1 MQVRAES
8 EDMERARAILGAPID
23 VDAVMIRLAL
33 RGPSAQARRLAV
45 SEQNNP
51 RRAAAWQRLAM
62 LMGSLASAR
71 PRVLARAMM
80 FFIPD
85 TRYFQQVF
93 SLDDAPDGSIVAC
106 CEDVLQ
112 AALDA
117 GVLDPQPGQPHRHF
131 VLGTPQAIYIE
142 QLDGKSDNVPP
153 HCNSMTG
160 WNRRALKITLPS
172 SPAAEQ
178 IDAAAILCALSSL
191 RWRDAQTQTMN
202 LSEFT
207 MPVTSERQ
215 NRST

>member
-8 EDMERARAILGAPID
+8 EDMERARAITEAPID
-23 VDAVMIRLAL
+23 VEAMMIRLAL
-33 RGPSAQARRLAV
+33 RGPTAQARRLAL

-51 RRAAAWQRLAM
+51 RRAAAWQRLAI
-62 LMGSLASAR
+62 LMGSLALAR

-93 SLDDAPDGSIVAC
+93 SLDDAADGSIVAC

-112 AALDA
+112 AATDA
-117 GVLDPQPGQPHRHF
+117 GVLDQQAGQPDRHF

-172 SPAAEQ
+172 SPSAEQ
-178 IDAAAILCALSSL
+178 VDAVAILCALSSL
-191 RWRDAQTQTMN
+191 RWRDTQTQTIN
-202 LSEFT
+202 GPELPCPS
-207 MPVTSERQ
+207 PAGRQ